1 LFNSNVLC
9 FHALE
14 LKEIVDHVG
23 DGLGTVSIGLDAG
36 EFRHV
41 SVEYDVLRVVR
52 RAFGPRAL

>member
-1 LFNSNVLC
+1 
-9 FHALE
+9 
-14 LKEIVDHVG
+14 VG

-52 RAFGPRAL
+52 RVFGPRAL